1 MNGIEG
7 LELRRRIGVE
17 RGGVDYIIERATS
30 GLEDS
35 SEIVEGK
42 LNLLG
47 EIGLGNDNRRRRVC
61 QVPDRSY

>member
-1 MNGIEG
+1 MTLISKSKPESQ
-7 LELRRRIGVE
+7 VTPTA
-17 RGGVDYIIERATS
+17 VQVATS
-30 GLEDS
+30 GLEYS

-61 QVPDRSY
+61 QVPDGSY